1 MVEKYYIDSFDTGA
15 KCFKYHCSEEDKKN
29 NSEISKKIDET
40 SERISKKQQD
50 LKQMIELY
58 KKYL

>member
-1 MVEKYYIDSFDTGA
+1 MDSFETFI
-15 KCFKYHCSEEDKKN
+15 CFKYHCSEENKKK